1 MLSVEVVGQS
11 PFFHPNLATP
21 PPFGGGQAKRMLD
34 IWELRPQRGM
44 WLAQKGKLRLREPK
58 EYVCKARQLLKLDG
72 GIQCLK
78 EKQQGEE
85 ERQRAKERG
94 AGEWVLGAQGWGL
107 HLQASPWPGKAC

>member
-1 MLSVEVVGQS
+1 MEAAK
-11 PFFHPNLATP
+11 PNT
-21 PPFGGGQAKRMLD
+21 LD

-44 WLAQKGKLRLREPK
+44 WLAQKGKLRLGEPK
-58 EYVCKARQLLKLDG
+58 EYMCKARQLLKLDG